1 MLAPMILQV
10 QAGGGGGE
18 KKWALKKHNQ
28 YLEKVEN
35 L

>member
-10 QAGGGGGE
+10 QLAVVESEE
-18 KKWALKKHNQ
+18 KMAPQTQ